1 MSNRQIKKESKQPSC
16 LNCKK
21 MNILQFEIGNDFF
34 YDEIKS

>member
-1 MSNRQIKKESKQPSC
+1 MSNGQIKKESKLPSYS
-16 LNCKK
+16 NCKK